1 MGPCTSS
8 HSVKLDGF
16 LIVLSHTHTHTHI
29 HTHTHTYS
37 KYTSS
42 CSHLPTQSDS
52 PISALSPAEIML
64 PSGNTHNIIVAYAQR
79 LGRDARRLN
88 ATVALFF
95 SAPRSCYLAPSELA
109 SGAAI
114 IALKSARAKKKKNAT
129 FTARDR
135 CCRCG
140 ICSGGGEA
148 FKPFSN
154 QVQDEAAPSRCLIEE
169 NITPLSDT
177 CVLCIII
184 SGNLVNALNET
195 SVPSVTRGS
204 ISRALP

>member
-1 MGPCTSS
+1 MGPCASS
-8 HSVKLDGF
+8 HSFKLDGF
-16 LIVLSHTHTHTHI
+16 LIVLTHTHT

-52 PISALSPAEIML
+52 PISVLSPAEIML

-79 LGRDARRLN
+79 LGSDARRPN
-88 ATVALFF
+88 ATVALF
-95 SAPRSCYLAPSELA
+95 SRRLARVIWHPSELA
-109 SGAAI
+109 GGAAI
-114 IALKSARAKKKKNAT
+114 IALKSARTRKKKKTPAT

-154 QVQDEAAPSRCLIEE
+154 QVQDESSPSRCLTEE
-169 NITPLSDT
+169 TLRPFLTLVS
-177 CVLCIII
+177 CVL
-184 SGNLVNALNET
+184 L
-195 SVPSVTRGS
+195 
-204 ISRALP
+204 